1 MDMTCCPLSF
11 PVLFP
16 FLTPPSFLSLL
27 SSSSPPLPL
36 PLSPLSPLPPPLY
49 PSLSQHAS
57 PPSLRPRRC
66 AMKGGLPH
74 FVCMA
79 CYNENYTIDENYTQD
94 ALDHK
99 QNKVLLKKQQNDK
112 PCVHDKS
119 RAHHAEEEGF
129 RVRA

>member
-1 MDMTCCPLSF
+1 
-11 PVLFP
+11 
-16 FLTPPSFLSLL
+16 
-27 SSSSPPLPL
+27 
-36 PLSPLSPLPPPLY
+36 
-49 PSLSQHAS
+49 
-57 PPSLRPRRC
+57 
-66 AMKGGLPH
+66 MKGGLPH

-119 RAHHAEEEGF
+119 RAHHAEEEG
-129 RVRA
+129 RAGKILGKFHFDGDGARAPLLHLHCLKGLGLGLRA